1 MSRKAHRRA
10 AARPI
15 PPRATGD
22 GSGRSTAGVW
32 LSVALIVLVGA
43 LAYANSLSGP
53 FILDDD
59 LSIVTSPYI
68 RSLTPLS
75 RVLFPERESPVAGRP
90 VVNVSLALNYRL
102 GGLAVRGY
110 HLGNVAIHIL
120 CALLLFGVVRRTLNL
135 PALWPAFGRRS
146 RDLAFASALI
156 WMLHPLNT
164 EAVDYVTERT
174 ESLMGL
180 FYLLTFYAAIRAI
193 ASRRSAAWQAA
204 AVVSCALGMGC
215 KESMAT
221 APFMVVLYDRV
232 FVFDSLKQGIQAR
245 WRLYGGLA
253 VTWLV
258 VAAMM
263 WSGPRIHSTGLS
275 SGVRPWTY
283 LLNQVVMIVQYLRLS
298 VWPRSLIIDY
308 GIPVPLTLG
317 DVMPQALLIVL
328 LLLLVI
334 AALVWRPKA
343 GFLGAWFFVTLAPT
357 SSIVPIAT
365 WVGAERRM
373 YLPLMA
379 IVVLLVV
386 GVTLAWDRW
395 QTAWASRA
403 SSASPRLGR
412 AIGMAALA
420 TISVLL
426 GAGTLARN
434 REYSSALSLA
444 RTVLDRRPHA
454 RAHHW
459 LGRELIAAGH
469 RDEGIAQL
477 REAISGDSRARY
489 TLGLALFQGG
499 ELDEAI
505 EQLEGF
511 VREQPMLLEVL
522 DARNTIGRALV
533 KQGKPSAAAEQF
545 RLVLKMVP
553 SNAQAHALLAD
564 VLLAQ
569 QQFTEAVPHY
579 REYLKSYPND
589 ATGLGNLG
597 IALAAAGQLDDAVGT
612 FRRIVDLHPQ
622 DHMAQRN
629 LANAL
634 LSKRDFDG
642 AVLSAQR
649 AITLKPD
656 DPVVRDI
663 LGLALVGQDKLDE
676 AIVQFQQAVQLDPTY
691 IEARD
696 NLALASK
703 LKREP
708 GAVGR

>member
-10 AARPI
+10 ATRPKA
-15 PPRATGD
+15 PGAPGD
-22 GSGRSTAGVW
+22 GSDRSTARGW
-32 LSVALIVLVGA
+32 LPVALIVLFGA

-75 RVLFPERESPVAGRP
+75 RLLFPERESPVAGRP
-90 VVNVSLALNYRL
+90 VVNVSLAINYRL
-102 GGLAVRGY
+102 GGLDVRGY
-110 HLGNVAIHIL
+110 HVGNVAIHIL
-120 CALLLFGVVRRTLNL
+120 CALLLFGVVRRTLNH
-135 PALWPAFGRRS
+135 PALRPAFGRRS

-164 EAVDYVTERT
+164 ETVNYITQRT

-180 FYLLTFYAAIRAI
+180 FYLLTFYSAIRAI
-193 ASRRSAAWQAA
+193 DSRRSAAWHAA

-232 FVFDSLKQGIQAR
+232 FAFDSLKEGLQAR
-245 WRLYGGLA
+245 WRLYAGLA

-258 VAAMM
+258 LAAMM

-308 GIPVPLTLG
+308 GIPVPLTFG

-334 AALVWRPKA
+334 AALALRPKT

-379 IVVLLVV
+379 IVVLLVI
-386 GVTLAWDRW
+386 GVTLMWDRL
-395 QTAWASRA
+395 QTAWASRGR
-403 SSASPRLGR
+403 SESPGVGR
-412 AIGMAALA
+412 AVGMAALA
-420 TISVLL
+420 TVSVLL

-444 RTVLDRRPHA
+444 RTVLERRPHA
-454 RAHHW
+454 RAHHS

-469 RDEGIAQL
+469 REEGIVQL
-477 REAISGDSRARY
+477 LEAINGDPRARY
-489 TLGLALFQGG
+489 TLGLALFQEGK
-499 ELDEAI
+499 LDEAI

-533 KQGKPSAAAEQF
+533 KQGNPSAAAEQF

-553 SNAQAHALLAD
+553 SNTQAHALLAD

-597 IALAAAGQLDDAVGT
+597 IALAASGQLDDAVGT
-612 FRRIVDLHPQ
+612 FRGIADRHPQ

-642 AVLSAQR
+642 AILYARR
-649 AITLKPD
+649 AIELKPD

-663 LGLALVGQDKLDE
+663 LGLALVGQNKLDE
-676 AIVQFQQAVQLDPTY
+676 AIVQFQQAVQLDPTNT
-691 IEARD
+691 EAQD
-696 NLALASK
+696 NLALALK

-708 GAVGR
+708 GAVSR